1 MFTQGTAFKVYIK
14 CTALITAIIA
24 SFVFVFAPIVPTIMN
39 LMGFQS
45 FLGIEFTGETEKTY
59 VNILLMGV
67 DKSETLSDV
76 MMVAQLNMVDNTI
89 NILQVPRDT
98 YIKNRRSDKKLNS
111 AYGAGGAKKTIEE
124 LATVVDIEID
134 DYVVITTSGFRD
146 VIDAVGGVYFT
157 VPEDMDY
164 DDDLQDLHIHLKA
177 GYQLLD
183 GDKAEQLVRF
193 RDGYDLG
200 DLDRIKVQSG
210 FIKEAIRQIVEKYS
224 SDSDEE
230 IRKLISTVS
239 NMVTT
244 SFTFSEMLK
253 YAPYILGINMDNV
266 NIMRLEGAAEYRG
279 GGSYFFPDNVKN
291 QKLIFEYFSPDIS
304 EADLSEV
311 RARDDAIG
319 KNSTQK
325 NVLDAGII
333 NTPNKDINV
342 YLMDYSGTNG
352 ESLGRVRRFLEGQGY
367 NVVGAIEARTCHVE
381 TSYSICKGGSDLSAK
396 LAADLAL
403 SSYTVNPE
411 LQTEADVVIIIGK
424 DL

>member
-14 CTALITAIIA
+14 CTALITAILA
-24 SFVFVFAPIVPTIMN
+24 LLVFVFAPIIPSVMN
-39 LMGFQS
+39 LMGFNS

-76 MMVAQLNMVDNTI
+76 MMVAQLNMMDNTI

-124 LATVVDIEID
+124 LSTVVDIEID
-134 DYVVITTSGFRD
+134 DYVIITTSGFRD
-146 VIDAVGGVYFT
+146 VIDAIGGVYYT

-183 GDKAEQLVRF
+183 GSKAEQLVRF

-200 DLDRIKVQSG
+200 DLDRIQVQSG

-230 IRKLISTVS
+230 IRNLIATLS

-244 SFTFSEMLK
+244 SFSFSEMLK
-253 YAPYILGINMDNV
+253 YAPYILGIDMNSV
-266 NIMRLEGAAEYRG
+266 NIMRLEGSAEYRG

-311 RARDDAIG
+311 RARDEAIG
-319 KNSTQK
+319 KNSVSK
-325 NVLDAGII
+325 NVSDAGII

-342 YLMDYSGTNG
+342 YIMDYSGTNG
-352 ESLGRVRRFLEGQGY
+352 ESLGKVRRFLDDKGY
-367 NVVGAIEARTCHVE
+367 NVVGGIEARTCYVE
-381 TSYSICKGGSDLSAK
+381 KSYSICKGGSDLSAK
-396 LAADLAL
+396 LALDLGIDT
-403 SSYTVNPE
+403 YTVNPD
-411 LQTEADVVIIIGK
+411 LKSEADVVIIIGK